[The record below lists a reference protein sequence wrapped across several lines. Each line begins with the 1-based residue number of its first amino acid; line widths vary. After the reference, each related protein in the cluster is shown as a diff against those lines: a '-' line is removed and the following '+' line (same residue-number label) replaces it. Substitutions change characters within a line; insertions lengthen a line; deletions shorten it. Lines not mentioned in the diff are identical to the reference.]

1 LPESIIG
8 LVNLQYLNLAQVLLE
23 LPNYL
28 SKLERLHTLDI
39 TGYRLP
45 VSSDAAAAFS
55 SIIQNM
61 PNLKLLLT
69 DDSNIENYTS
79 QHIQWSTNLGKQ
91 SFQIRNIVKTG
102 ESLYAPEGANL
113 MPMQTFLYPT
123 NLQEVNLH
131 EEINEGT
138 QDVYADDSINDSKEI
153 IEVED
158 SFASSGGHASFCPDS
173 SAGTCSNF
181 AHTFLCIYSILYWF

>member
-28 SKLERLHTLDI
+28 SKLERLHTLYI

-138 QDVYADDSINDSKEI
+138 QDVYADDSINDR
-153 IEVED
+153 D
-158 SFASSGGHASFCPDS
+158 H
-173 SAGTCSNF
+173 
-181 AHTFLCIYSILYWF
+181 